1 MGHAESTQK
10 TVASA
15 GQTCSYL
22 PNLQL
27 LSVTKCLMQK
37 WPNDIYLYDCIF
49 YAADIFHEVCGK
61 HLENCG
67 RCWPNMLTG
76 LHPPNLQPSSVTD
89 PTFHLQCV
97 SWGKLRGEE
106 KGGGDMF
113 WVLATSYPASGG
125 PVRTGTVYCVSMHYS
140 TE

>member
-49 YAADIFHEVCGK
+49 YAADI
-61 HLENCG
+61 
-67 RCWPNMLTG
+67 
-76 LHPPNLQPSSVTD
+76 S
-89 PTFHLQCV
+89 
-97 SWGKLRGEE
+97 
-106 KGGGDMF
+106 
-113 WVLATSYPASGG
+113 
-125 PVRTGTVYCVSMHYS
+125 
-140 TE
+140 